1 MKPEWTPP
9 ARERHAW
16 GRRPYRHADY
26 AAVRRVMRFLL
37 RAVAWRI
44 LVRIESVVGL
54 ENIPPTG
61 AAIIAIN
68 HIALVDPIV
77 VLGLVPRVIVPL
89 AKIEVYSY
97 PVVGILP
104 RMYGVIPVRRGE
116 FDRRALDMA
125 QEVLRSGEIV
135 LVAPEGTRSTAMQP
149 GKEGLAFLAARTQAP
164 IIPVGVDGTV
174 GYPSINPRRWRQ
186 GGARII
192 VGAPFRY
199 RPAEGRMTR
208 ERLRL
213 MTDEA
218 MYRVAEL
225 LPPNRRGVYADLTRA
240 STETIEPMPH
250 VLLKAPGPREAPQA
264 NAG

>member
-61 AAIIAIN
+61 AAIIALN

-89 AKIEVYSY
+89 AKLELYSY

-104 RMYGVIPVRRGE
+104 PLYGVIPGGRG
-116 FDRRALDMA
+116 
-125 QEVLRSGEIV
+125 GGG
-135 LVAPEGTRSTAMQP
+135 PP
-149 GKEGLAFLAARTQAP
+149 GPGLAAGGP
-164 IIPVGVDGTV
+164 
-174 GYPSINPRRWRQ
+174 
-186 GGARII
+186 GAR
-192 VGAPFRY
+192 
-199 RPAEGRMTR
+199 
-208 ERLRL
+208 
-213 MTDEA
+213 
-218 MYRVAEL
+218 
-225 LPPNRRGVYADLTRA
+225 
-240 STETIEPMPH
+240 
-250 VLLKAPGPREAPQA
+250 
-264 NAG
+264 

>member
-1 MKPEWTPP
+1 MKSEGEAPVSG
-9 ARERHAW
+9 RHAW
-16 GRRPYRHADY
+16 GRRPYRHTDY
-26 AAVRRVMRFLL
+26 ATVRLAMRFLL

-44 LVRIESVVGL
+44 LVRIESVAGL

-61 AAIIAIN
+61 AAIICIN

-77 VLGLVPRVIVPL
+77 VLGVVPRVIVPL

-97 PVVGILP
+97 PIVGILP

-125 QEVLRSGEIV
+125 QEVLRAGEIV
-135 LVAPEGTRSTAMQP
+135 LVAPEGTRSAAMQR
-149 GKEGLAFLAARTQAP
+149 GKEGLAFLATRTQAP

-174 GYPSINPRRWRQ
+174 GYPSISPRRWRQ
-186 GGARII
+186 GGARITI
-192 VGAPFRY
+192 GTPFRY
-199 RPAEGRMTR
+199 RPSQGRMTR

-225 LPPNRRGVYADLTRA
+225 LPPSRRGVYSDLTRA
-240 STETIEPMPH
+240 SAETLEPLPRAW
-250 VLLKAPGPREAPQA
+250 LQGPSPRQRPPA
-264 NAG
+264 NFG